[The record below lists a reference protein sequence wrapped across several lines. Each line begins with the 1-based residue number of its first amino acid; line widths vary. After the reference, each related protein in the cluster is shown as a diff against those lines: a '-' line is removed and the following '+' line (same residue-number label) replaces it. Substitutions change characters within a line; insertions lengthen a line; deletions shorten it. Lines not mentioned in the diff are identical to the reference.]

1 MKQRFTALSLMA
13 ALVVMAIMA
22 STAFAQE
29 AKSADTMPAHPIY
42 TRLTPHLSQHVG
54 PPLTPLT
61 TWNGSFTYSGATY
74 NYNMVGTNPTTG
86 TSTTVK
92 TFLVPIALKYTSNGQ
107 TTTFTP
113 ETVLPNGQTAVQNTL
128 DSPIFQAMDWT
139 SPDGTNLG
147 TTQYEDAFQRGNFWG
162 TVSTKTGY
170 HVLLGKPTVA
180 PVFTLTVPAADG
192 SVGTEFGVKVGLAD
206 INWFDSEIESLM
218 TKYSSIVT
226 PNTFPI
232 FITYDVYL
240 TEGGCCIGGY
250 HSSFGNISAP
260 QAYGMFTYIG
270 TTGVF
275 AQDVSA
281 LSHEAGEYIDD
292 PLVVN
297 TNGNIISSQ
306 CARINGSNILEVG
319 DPEEGF
325 NEDGYLYG
333 AYPYT
338 FNGFTYHLQD
348 LVYLEYFGAPSTTS
362 ADKGTLTFRD
372 NPFGLTFCSAGG

>member
-1 MKQRFTALSLMA
+1 MKQRFTALSLTVG
-13 ALVVMAIMA
+13 LLVMATFA
-22 STAFAQE
+22 LTAVAQE
-29 AKSADTMPAHPIY
+29 GNSADTMPAHPLY
-42 TRLTPHLSQHVG
+42 RVLRPHLTQQTG

-61 TWNGSFTYSGATY
+61 TWNGSFTYQNTTY

-86 TSTTVK
+86 TSTTIK
-92 TFLVPIALKYTSNGQ
+92 TFLVPIALSYKTSGGTTVFSPETKQSNGA
-107 TTTFTP
+107 TP
-113 ETVLPNGQTAVQNTL
+113 VQITEA
-128 DSPIFQAMDWT
+128 SPIFQNFDWK
-139 SPDGTNLG
+139 SPDGTDFG

-162 TVSTKTGY
+162 TVSSKTGY
-170 HVLLGKPTVA
+170 HVLLGKPTLA
-180 PVFTLTVPAADG
+180 PLITLNVPAGDG

-206 INWFDSEIESLM
+206 INWFDSQIESLM
-218 TKYSSIVT
+218 TKYNTIVT

-232 FITYDVYL
+232 FITYDVFL

-250 HSSFGNISAP
+250 HSSFGSASAP

-270 TTGVF
+270 TAGVF

-297 TNGNIISSQ
+297 TNGNIIDSK
-306 CARINGSNILEVG
+306 CAQVNGSNILEVG

-325 NEDGYLYG
+325 SQDGYLYG

-338 FNGFTYHLQD
+338 LSGFTFHLQD
-348 LVYLEYFGAPSTTS
+348 LVYLPYFGAPSTTS
-362 ADKGTLTFRD
+362 ADGSMTFRD
-372 NPFGLTFCSAGG
+372 NPFGLTVCSAGG